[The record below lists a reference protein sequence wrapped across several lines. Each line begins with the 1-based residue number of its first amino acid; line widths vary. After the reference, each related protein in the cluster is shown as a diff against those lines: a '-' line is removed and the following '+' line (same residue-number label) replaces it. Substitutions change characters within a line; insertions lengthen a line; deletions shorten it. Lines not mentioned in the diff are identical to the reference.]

1 MKLPKILRKKY
12 WLNDYQQL
20 DQETKK
26 SSQQQAFDTL
36 TPEEKLVILDETI
49 VFNEVL
55 KSVGLYF
62 YSLDKEDRLLKEAII
77 QSIHKI
83 ESM

>member
-1 MKLPKILRKKY
+1 MNDWLILSKGFEFPFRVS
-12 WLNDYQQL
+12 Q
-20 DQETKK
+20 TKK

-49 VFNEVL
+49 KFNEVL
-55 KSVGLYF
+55 KSVGLCF

>member
-36 TPEEKLVILDETI
+36 TTEEKLKVLDERI
-49 VFNEVL
+49 KFNEVD
-55 KSVGLYF
+55 F
-62 YSLDKEDRLLKEAII
+62 CQLDKKDRLLLKEAIT
-77 QSIHKI
+77 
-83 ESM
+83 